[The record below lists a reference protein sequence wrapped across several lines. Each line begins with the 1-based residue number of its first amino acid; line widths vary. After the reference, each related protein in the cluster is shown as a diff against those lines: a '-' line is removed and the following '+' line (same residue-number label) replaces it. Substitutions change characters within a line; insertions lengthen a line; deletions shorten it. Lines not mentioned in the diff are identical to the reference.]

1 MSQIN
6 RNEVKK
12 MWFVFT
18 ALLTFTT
25 LEIGLSTYKPLQE
38 DTMKWAIIALISAKI
53 IYTISYFIY
62 LKQKKKEIYIC
73 HDISFSSHHS
83 IYADC
88 TSDGKRN
95 DKFVIKESIAA
106 SENNCQ

>member
-1 MSQIN
+1 MAQIN

-25 LEIGLSTYKPLQE
+25 LEIGLSTHKPLQE

-62 LKQKKKEIYIC
+62 LKRKKKRF
-73 HDISFSSHHS
+73 ISAMIFPSAL
-83 IYADC
+83 IIPFMLIVLLMEK
-88 TSDGKRN
+88 GMIN
-95 DKFVIKESIAA
+95 L
-106 SENNCQ
+106 

>member
-1 MSQIN
+1 MGYYCAN
-6 RNEVKK
+6 FCKDNLHH
-12 MWFVFT
+12 FLFH
-18 ALLTFTT
+18 LL
-25 LEIGLSTYKPLQE
+25 E
-38 DTMKWAIIALISAKI
+38 A
-53 IYTISYFIY
+53 
-62 LKQKKKEIYIC
+62 KKKEIYIC